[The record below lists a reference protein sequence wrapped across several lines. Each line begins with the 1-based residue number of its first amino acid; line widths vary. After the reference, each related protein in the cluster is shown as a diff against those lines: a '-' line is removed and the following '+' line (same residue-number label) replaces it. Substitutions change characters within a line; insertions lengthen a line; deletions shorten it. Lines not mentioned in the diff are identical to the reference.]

1 MKRIINLLLIASLL
15 LSGCTRNNDTNK
27 DNSPSTDN
35 FSYEWKIEENVKNL
49 DDELLLS
56 YIEDTVYDELQQNLE
71 IGYVITNVSTTY
83 ISKEYIEE
91 LSYNSKANVFFGYTI
106 AELDAQFQG
115 QKYYFTLGENGE
127 TVVKVFN
134 DYKDGTYDQI
144 LKNVLVGSG
153 VILVCV
159 TVASLTATSA
169 PAISMIFA
177 ASATTGS
184 TMALQGAAYKGVADA
199 FIKYAQTGELDEAFK
214 AGLVGASEGF
224 KGGAIFGA
232 LVGGGSEAIGL
243 YGATTG
249 GLTMNEVA
257 LIQKESGYPL
267 DVIKG
272 FANMDQYNICKN
284 AGLTPEMINGKT
296 ALIRNIDLFYKD
308 EFGVTNLERM
318 KQGLAALD
326 PATGEAYQLHHIGQ
340 KMDSTLAILTKEEH
354 MLNGNNKIWHEFISE
369 SSINRQIFDKQR
381 EAFWKAMAEILSK

>member
-1 MKRIINLLLIASLL
+1 M
-15 LSGCTRNNDTNK
+15 
-27 DNSPSTDN
+27 
-35 FSYEWKIEENVKNL
+35 
-49 DDELLLS
+49 
-56 YIEDTVYDELQQNLE
+56 
-71 IGYVITNVSTTY
+71 
-83 ISKEYIEE
+83 
-91 LSYNSKANVFFGYTI
+91 
-106 AELDAQFQG
+106 DAQFQG

-354 MLNGNNKIWHEFISE
+354 MMNGNNKIWHEFGSE
-369 SSINRQIFDKQR
+369 SNINRLVFDKQR
-381 EAFWKAMAEILSK
+381 EAFWKAMANVLSK